1 MHDRNQEGKPF
12 ERRVFLRSGVIFTG
26 AVLASSAL
34 LRDAGTKNKDEEK
47 ETEVGPPEDLM
58 REHGVFEARAFS
70 LRAKCCVVSIQKPNF
85 SARNAG

>member
-1 MHDRNQEGKPF
+1 MSSVREPHPIICRNMHDRNQEGKPF

-34 LRDAGTKNKDEEK
+34 LRGAGTKNKDEEK

-58 REHGVFEARAFS
+58 REHGVLKRV
-70 LRAKCCVVSIQKPNF
+70 LLV
-85 SARNAG
+85 